1 MMKQCHI
8 FAAVMLVTSV
18 GASLSWADGEL
29 AEIEQPTLVQL
40 LEPSTTGIGHGAS
53 LAIDGDSAVVGTPN
67 PGGYGV
73 ADVYRRQWLP
83 EDQWSVES
91 LPWYW
96 EWVCRLKPVDE
107 QLDSR
112 FGQSVAISGD
122 TVVVGAWKDDRFGFN
137 AGGAWVFQIPT
148 SPSGTLLSSETLTP
162 SARQPGDYFGWS
174 AVASEGLFAIGGWGA
189 DVDGQDAA
197 GSVWVFERS
206 GSAMVQRARL
216 SGGSHAAPN
225 ARFGSSLDMTST
237 VLAVG
242 APSAPGG
249 GGVHLF
255 EHQGDGVA
263 LADYIPNPEG
273 DSGDAFGASLSI
285 AGSDL
290 FEGIVVGAPG
300 DGELGPLAGT
310 IWLFEGPD
318 EGVVEVDGG
327 YKQFASDGGPWHQT
341 GSSVVVM
348 MHELGGG
355 TNEDDNAF
363 LLFGSPGWRES
374 GQPTDS
380 GAIHVLQFDQ
390 DDDEEWIQRVD
401 LPILPGASMGSSLGA
416 QFDTLSPLNDLPI
429 ASLLIGSPGVGGV
442 LILEMPFV
450 RSRGDCDGNEL
461 LDELEMRFDP
471 DQHDCDEDG
480 VFDACQIDY
489 DGGHFDCDGNN
500 ELDSCEIEDDPS
512 LDCDMSDRLDSC
524 EIADDPSLDCDQ
536 NGELDWCE
544 IESDPSLDCDMSGQL
559 DSCEIANDPNLDCDE
574 NGQLDT
580 CEIANDPS
588 LDTDGNGVLD
598 VCEGFG
604 DPNFDCD
611 DNGISD
617 ADEIANDPNLDCNL
631 DGVLDSC
638 HHWMTE
644 EFDSTFGY
652 IDLSYLAVRFEPTGM
667 TDPAWTIRTLDAFGQ
682 SGEDDVWID
691 STNHTVQYPLS
702 SGCNISS
709 DCDDAFV
716 SVPLPFPFDFD
727 SQTWNEVYVGTNG
740 YVTFGIGDSEY
751 VQTLEDHFSIP
762 RLSALWL
769 DLDPSDGGEVR
780 TGLGPGGS
788 FVVTWFEIPE
798 FGTSGSFIN
807 TAQLILHPD
816 HNFEMVW
823 LGISSVEAIVGP
835 SLGEGIPVDF
845 VQTDLSNA
853 WDGIAR
859 PHCWEGT
866 VEGDQRCLQDVIVDG
881 TVDVRDL
888 LELLRNW
895 GPAEPGSDA
904 ARCDFAPEVLDEKV
918 SVPDL
923 MIMLDAMRDGCEV
936 QE

>member
-1 MMKQCHI
+1 
-8 FAAVMLVTSV
+8 
-18 GASLSWADGEL
+18 
-29 AEIEQPTLVQL
+29 
-40 LEPSTTGIGHGAS
+40 
-53 LAIDGDSAVVGTPN
+53 
-67 PGGYGV
+67 
-73 ADVYRRQWLP
+73 
-83 EDQWSVES
+83 
-91 LPWYW
+91 
-96 EWVCRLKPVDE
+96 

-174 AVASEGLFAIGGWGA
+174 AVASEGFFAIGGWGA
-189 DVDGQDAA
+189 DVDGHDAA

-206 GSAMVQRARL
+206 GSAMLQRARL

-249 GGVHLF
+249 GAAYLF
-255 EHQGDGVA
+255 ERQGNAVA
-263 LADYIPNPEG
+263 LADYVPNPEG

-285 AGSDL
+285 AGSEL

-401 LPILPGASMGSSLGA
+401 LPILPGASMGSSVGA

-429 ASLLIGSPGVGGV
+429 ASILIGSPGVGGV

-461 LDELEMRFDP
+461 LDELEMLLFEPDP
-471 DQHDCDEDG
+471 GEEHPYDCDDDG

-512 LDCDMSDRLDSC
+512 LNCDMNDQLDSC

-536 NGELDWCE
+536 NGELDWC
-544 IESDPSLDCDMSGQL
+544 
-559 DSCEIANDPNLDCDE
+559 
-574 NGQLDT
+574 
-580 CEIANDPS
+580 
-588 LDTDGNGVLD
+588 
-598 VCEGFG
+598 
-604 DPNFDCD
+604 
-611 DNGISD
+611 
-617 ADEIANDPNLDCNL
+617 EIANDPNLDCNL

-702 SGCNISS
+702 SGCNIPS
-709 DCDDAFV
+709 DCDDAF
-716 SVPLPFPFDFD
+716 
-727 SQTWNEVYVGTNG
+727 
-740 YVTFGIGDSEY
+740 
-751 VQTLEDHFSIP
+751 
-762 RLSALWL
+762 
-769 DLDPSDGGEVR
+769 
-780 TGLGPGGS
+780 
-788 FVVTWFEIPE
+788 
-798 FGTSGSFIN
+798 
-807 TAQLILHPD
+807 
-816 HNFEMVW
+816 
-823 LGISSVEAIVGP
+823 
-835 SLGEGIPVDF
+835 
-845 VQTDLSNA
+845 
-853 WDGIAR
+853 
-859 PHCWEGT
+859 
-866 VEGDQRCLQDVIVDG
+866 
-881 TVDVRDL
+881 
-888 LELLRNW
+888 
-895 GPAEPGSDA
+895 
-904 ARCDFAPEVLDEKV
+904 
-918 SVPDL
+918 
-923 MIMLDAMRDGCEV
+923 
-936 QE
+936 